1 MPLSEAPQ
9 SEAPTTAEG
18 PWDAEGLWNAL
29 QQRVSPPLAG
39 RMQCG
44 RPLTLDEHRLV
55 VGFAK
60 QYKFALDDLLEQPN
74 KVVVHDAARTLL
86 GRPLRID
93 LELCDAGAA
102 GINGA
107 PGIGAAAEPEAG
119 ALEEIQRHK
128 NELKQDVIDIFGATP
143 I

>member
-1 MPLSEAPQ
+1 MH
-9 SEAPTTAEG
+9 
-18 PWDAEGLWNAL
+18 
-29 QQRVSPPLAG
+29 
-39 RMQCG
+39 CG
-44 RPLTLDEHRLV
+44 RPLTLDEDRLV

-60 QYKFALDDLLEQPN
+60 QYENFFNDLREQPTRVIIN
-74 KVVVHDAARTLL
+74 DAVQALL

-93 LELCDAGAA
+93 LELGEAGTA
-102 GINGA
+102 GTNGA

-128 NELKQDVIDIFGATP
+128 NELKQAVIDIFGATP